1 MDAELEDFL
10 IGLRVGVS
18 DSFSLELLVL
28 RDTDRDLGAD
38 IDSAV
43 DRLGAPEFGILE
55 MYVEGIEQTDCMW
68 SGVFFEFESKG
79 SVVRWLLCFLWNVVL
94 QVVVQRVG
102 GDGFG

>member
-10 IGLRVGVS
+10 ISLRVGVS
-18 DSFSLELLVL
+18 GSFSLQFLVL
-28 RDTDRDLGAD
+28 GDTDRDLGGD

-43 DRLGAPEFGILE
+43 DRLGAREFGILE

-68 SGVFFEFESKG
+68 SGVFFEFERKG

-94 QVVVQRVG
+94 QLVVERVG
-102 GDGFG
+102 GGVFG